1 MNKND
6 SKKTTPLAVSA
17 TTGEA
22 LHYPVLLTEVM
33 TQLAIKPEGIYVD
46 ATYGRG
52 GHSGAILQQLG
63 EHGRL
68 VVFDRDPEAIAHARE
83 QLAGDSRVS
92 VVHGAFADL
101 EARLD
106 ELSLVGKIDGLL
118 IDLGVS
124 SPQLDDGERGF
135 SFMRDGPLDMR
146 MDPTSGISAEQ
157 WLADSS
163 AETIA
168 GVLKR
173 YGDERYAKRIARA
186 VKEAFEGGLIISTKT
201 LAEVIAE
208 AHPNW
213 VRGHHPATR
222 SFQAIRIELNDE
234 LGQLEKVLE
243 QSVRV
248 LSLGG
253 RVAVISFHSIEDRIV
268 KQFFKKITRYQDAY
282 PKDLPIIIEDA
293 SPMPLRLVGKPI
305 AAGEEELAVNP
316 RARSAR
322 LRVVERVL

>member
-1 MNKND
+1 MKKTD
-6 SKKTTPLAVSA
+6 SKQPVTLAAFVA
-17 TTGEA
+17 QGDA
-22 LHYPVLLTEVM
+22 LHYPVLLAEVM
-33 TQLAIKPEGIYVD
+33 EQLAVKPEGVYVD

-63 EHGRL
+63 ERGRL

-83 QLAGDSRVS
+83 QLAGDARIS

-101 EARLD
+101 EARLS
-106 ELSLVGKIDGLL
+106 ELSLVGQVDGLL

-124 SPQLDDGERGF
+124 SPQLDNGERGF

-146 MDPTSGISAEQ
+146 MDPSSGISAEQ
-157 WLADSS
+157 WLAESS

-186 VKEAFEGGLIISTKT
+186 VKEAFDAGSITSTKT
-201 LAEVIAE
+201 LSEVIAQ

-243 QSVRV
+243 QSVRM

-268 KQFFKKITRYQDAY
+268 KHFFKKITTYKDAY

-293 SPMPLRLVGKPI
+293 GPMPLRLAGKPI
-305 AAGEEELAVNP
+305 VAGEQELAINP